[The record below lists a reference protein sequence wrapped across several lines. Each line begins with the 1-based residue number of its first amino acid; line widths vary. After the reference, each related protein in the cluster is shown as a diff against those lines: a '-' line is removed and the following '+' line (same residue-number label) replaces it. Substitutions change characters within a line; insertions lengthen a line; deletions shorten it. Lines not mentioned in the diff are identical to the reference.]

1 MFTYINLSLTK
12 NICMGKKQ
20 ASLFFILVAFAHSFS
35 TFGQGLTGKWKWEN
49 DEMSAEV
56 YFSNQKYYMEAFIK
70 NTSSQLSEGFSY
82 FMIEGDTLIFNKVP
96 PAEGREPIA
105 YHLIE
110 SISDYNMVLV
120 DLSNGK
126 KDAYTRINRDEVYLA
141 KYRTNEFYYAGG
153 TNVCVSDVAGSSYNV
168 CLNFG
173 DISVNSSIAEIEQVL
188 GKPFDYVEQGD
199 RYYQL
204 YLLQKLD
211 DGSQPYFAA
220 EIKNDQI
227 ISIQIT
233 GFGTKEH
240 LSFSSISLGDYSSFV
255 EQRLG
260 KPKEIGYVDEETEHW
275 AYTPFTFSLE
285 IKNGYVYSIKLNRQ

>member
-1 MFTYINLSLTK
+1 MENKT
-12 NICMGKKQ
+12 
-20 ASLFFILVAFAHSFS
+20 ASYLLIFVAFFHQFS
-35 TFGQGLTGKWKWEN
+35 AMSQGLTGKWEWEN
-49 DEMSAEV
+49 EEMSAEV
-56 YFSNQKYYMEAFIK
+56 YFSEQKYFMEAFIK
-70 NTSSQLSEGFSY
+70 NTTSQLSEGFSY

-126 KDAYTRINRDEVYLA
+126 KAEYTRINRDNIYLA
-141 KYRTNEFYYAGG
+141 KYRKNEFYYAGG
-153 TNVCVSDVAGSSYNV
+153 TNVCVSDIAEDNYNA

-173 DISVNSSIAEIEQVL
+173 DISVNTSIAEIEQIL
-188 GKPFDYVEQGD
+188 GAPYDHVEQGG
-199 RYYQL
+199 RFYKL
-204 YLLQKLD
+204 YLLQQLD

-220 EIKNDQI
+220 EIKNNEI

-233 GFGTKEH
+233 GFGTKEN
-240 LSFSSISLGDYSSFV
+240 LSFSSISLGDYFSFV
-255 EQRLG
+255 EQKLG
-260 KPKEIGYVDEETEHW
+260 KPSEIGYIDEETKHW